1 LTLKSPLNII
11 KLGMNKLT
19 TRILRTDI
27 IAGFTVALIL
37 IPQSLA
43 YASLAGLPAYIG
55 LYAAILPPLIATLF
69 GSSPQLSTGPVAV
82 LSLMTFTA
90 VSPLATPGSGTYIT
104 YTIVLTLMF
113 GVTMVILGLLRLG
126 SMISFLSHPVI
137 YGFTNAAAV
146 IIIATQ
152 IPAFFGLPS
161 LPHGN
166 LIENLFTSL
175 LSSSAPISMQT
186 FGLSLT
192 ALSSMMLLNKLRTKI
207 PSLLIVLVLSTI
219 FVRFTN
225 YPVAVLGTIPAGLP
239 KLAIPNIEAGYIL
252 TFLKPVLI
260 MSLIGFTETASIAQA
275 IAIKTKERF
284 DSNKELIGQG
294 LANVA
299 GAFNQSYPVSGSF
312 SRSAISFFAGTRTKV
327 SGVVTSLTVIITILF
342 LSPFLYYIPLSVL
355 SVIIIVSIVNILDL
369 KKIFALWR
377 LNRFDA
383 LTAICTFAFTIVFA
397 PQLEYGVFLGIVL
410 SIAYFFYK
418 NTHPRVAFLSL
429 YKDQSLH
436 DAKTYHLDVCSNV
449 AVVRLDAPLFFANT
463 VYFEEEVIKY
473 LSQHKTVTHIIFVAT
488 GINEIDL
495 TGLKIFGELIKSL
508 SSANKEVYFS
518 SIRAPVRKRLE
529 KADIIKSIGIDH
541 VFPTTKMAVASV
553 IKELNK
559 KHEHLDSKHCPLKK
573 YSLLEVEDL
582 KLHKTLMQ
590 TTAYYYN
597 RLFTKQ

>member
-1 LTLKSPLNII
+1 
-11 KLGMNKLT
+11 MQKLT

-27 IAGFTVALIL
+27 IAGLTVALIL

-90 VSPLATPGSGTYIT
+90 ISPLAVPGSDAYIT
-104 YTIVLTLMF
+104 YTIVLTLML
-113 GVTMVILGLLRLG
+113 GITMVILGLLRLG

-152 IPAFFGLPS
+152 LPAFFGLPALS
-161 LPHGN
+161 QGN
-166 LIENLFTSL
+166 LLKNLYESFF
-175 LSSSAPISMQT
+175 SSSTPVSMQT
-186 FGLSLT
+186 VGLSLT
-192 ALSSMMLLNKLRTKI
+192 ALSSMLLLKKLHTRM
-207 PSLLIVLVLSTI
+207 PNLLIVLVLSTI
-219 FVRFTN
+219 FVKLTN

-239 KLAIPNIEAGYIL
+239 KLAIPDIETSYIL

-260 MSLIGFTETASIAQA
+260 MALIGFTESASIAQA
-275 IAIKTKERF
+275 MAIKTKEKF
-284 DSNKELIGQG
+284 DSNKELVGQG

-312 SRSAISFFAGTRTKV
+312 SRSAVSFFAGTQTKV
-327 SGVVTSLTVIITILF
+327 SGVVTSLTVITTILF
-342 LSPFLYYIPLSVL
+342 LSPFLYYIPLSIL

-369 KKIFALWR
+369 KKIFVLWK

-383 LTAICTFAFTIVFA
+383 LTAICTFVFTILFA

-410 SIAYFFYK
+410 SVAYFLYK
-418 NTHPRVAFLSL
+418 NSHPRVAFLSL

-436 DAKTYHLDVCSNV
+436 DAKTYHLDVCSNI

-463 VYFEEEVIKY
+463 VFFEEEVIKY
-473 LSQHKTVTHIIFVAT
+473 LAQHKTVTHIIFVAT

-495 TGLKIFGELIKSL
+495 TGLKIFEELIKSL
-508 SSANKEVYFS
+508 TTANKKVYFS
-518 SIRAPVRKRLE
+518 SIRAPVRERLE
-529 KADIIKSIGIDH
+529 KAGIIQSVGVDH
-541 VFPTTKMAVASV
+541 VFPTTKVAVASV